1 MNLNPLQTI
10 LSPDQISIADA
21 DRAAHAEDQS
31 AYTAVLPD
39 VVVWPHDTAQV
50 SAVLKWANTHHIP
63 VTAWGAG
70 SSIEGNPIPVHG
82 GVVMNMQRMNAV
94 IAVHTEDFQVTVQPG
109 IFYKDMN
116 GRLASDGLFFPPD
129 PGANASIGGMLA
141 NNASGTRTVKY
152 GSTRDNVLAMEVV
165 MANGDIIRTGSRA
178 MKQSA
183 GYDLTHLF
191 VGSEGTLGIITEATL
206 QLYPLP
212 EHFSAATAAFPTIES
227 AATAVFDIIA
237 SGLEPTALELLDEAA
252 SSIINAET
260 DLALH
265 AAPNLFMEFSGG
277 SAVALQETLPMVE
290 EICQSHGCINYQ
302 AGVGREERARLWEAR
317 HAVFEAHLRHFP
329 NQDYIVT
336 DTAVPISHFPALVAA
351 ARELMVELGV
361 TGGIVSHAGDGNV
374 HTILFYPPDDTALKG
389 KVMEFN
395 GRLVQIG
402 LSLGGTI
409 TGEHGV
415 GLGKQKYMEQEHGSA
430 LALMRQIKGWMDP
443 NNVLNPGK
451 VLG

>member
-31 AYTAVLPD
+31 AYPATPPD
-39 VVVWPHDTAQV
+39 VVIWPHNTAQV
-50 SAVLKWANTHHIP
+50 SAVLKWANAHQIP

-70 SSIEGNPIPVHG
+70 SSLEGNPLPVHG
-82 GVVMNMQRMNAV
+82 GVVMNMQRMNA
-94 IAVHTEDFQVTVQPG
+94 IITVHQEDFQVTVQPG

-116 GRLASDGLFFPPD
+116 GRLATDGLFFPPD

-165 MANGDIIRTGSRA
+165 MANGDIIRTGSRSI
-178 MKQSA
+178 KQSA

-206 QLYPLP
+206 RLYPLP
-212 EHFSAATAAFPTIES
+212 EHFSVATAAFPTIES

-237 SGLEPTALELLDEAA
+237 SGLEPTALELLDEVAI
-252 SSIINAET
+252 SIISSET

-265 AAPNLFMEFSGG
+265 PTPNLFMEFSGG
-277 SAVALQETLPMVE
+277 SAMALQETLSMVQ
-290 EICQSHGCINYQ
+290 EICESHSCINYQ
-302 AGVGREERARLWEAR
+302 SGVGREERARLWEAR

-329 NQDYIVT
+329 TQDYIVT
-336 DTAVPISHFPALVAA
+336 DTAVPISQYPVLVAA
-351 ARELMVELGV
+351 VRELMSELGMV
-361 TGGIVSHAGDGNV
+361 GSIVSHAGDGNV
-374 HTILFYPPDDTALKG
+374 HTILFYPPDDVELKE

-402 LSLGGTI
+402 LSLDGTI

-415 GLGKQKYMEQEHGSA
+415 GLGKQKYMKQEHGAA
-430 LALMRQIKGWMDP
+430 LDLMRQIKKVMDP
-443 NNVLNPGK
+443 NGILNPGK
-451 VLG
+451 LLG